1 MSQIS
6 LLYNDQQ
13 CLNNCFHYLLYSFL
27 NELKYCIILITMK
40 TKNGL
45 FGMIFDSVNDNRAL
59 LVRIVV
65 GLIFL
70 TEGIQKYLFPELLG
84 TGRFTTIGF
93 GNPAF
98 WAYFT
103 ATFEIICGTL
113 VILGLITRVA
123 SIPLIIIMITAFITT
138 KIPILVNKGVW
149 PWAHEYRTDFAM
161 TLLLIYLLIYGS
173 GGCSVDAKIAKTSK
187 N

>member
-1 MSQIS
+1 
-6 LLYNDQQ
+6 
-13 CLNNCFHYLLYSFL
+13 
-27 NELKYCIILITMK
+27 MK
-40 TKNGL
+40 TKKGL
-45 FGMIFDSVNDNRAL
+45 SSSIFNTENNNSAILIRL
-59 LVRIVV
+59 TV

-93 GNPAF
+93 SNPAF

-103 ATFEIICGTL
+103 GTFEIICGIL
-113 VILGLITRVA
+113 IILGLITRVA
-123 SIPLIIIMITAFITT
+123 SIPLIIVMITAFIST
-138 KIPILVNKGVW
+138 KIPILVHKGFW

-173 GGCSVDAKIAKTSK
+173 GRWSVDSIITMIPINKI
-187 N
+187 

>member
-1 MSQIS
+1 MESKKRLSS
-6 LLYNDQQ
+6 LIFKTE
-13 CLNNCFHYLLYSFL
+13 NN
-27 NELKYCIILITMK
+27 
-40 TKNGL
+40 
-45 FGMIFDSVNDNRAL
+45 NRAIFIRL
-59 LVRIVV
+59 IV

-93 GNPAF
+93 SNPSF

-103 ATFEIICGTL
+103 GTFEIICGTFI
-113 VILGLITRVA
+113 ILGLITRVA
-123 SIPLIIIMITAFITT
+123 SIPLIIIMITAFIST
-138 KIPILVNKGVW
+138 KIPILVHKGFW

-161 TLLLIYLLIYGS
+161 TMLLIYLLIYGS
-173 GGCSVDAKIAKTSK
+173 GRWSVDSKITERS

>member
-1 MSQIS
+1 MFKQIFS
-6 LLYNDQQ
+6 LLVI
-13 CLNNCFHYLLYSFL
+13 FL
-27 NELKYCIILITMK
+27 DYNELIYRIILFAMR
-40 TKNGL
+40 TKNR
-45 FGMIFDSVNDNRAL
+45 FNAIIFNSEVDNRAI
-59 LVRIVV
+59 LVRLIV
-65 GLIFL
+65 GLVFL

-103 ATFEIICGTL
+103 ATFEIICGTFI
-113 VILGLITRVA
+113 ILGIITRIA

-138 KIPILVNKGVW
+138 KIPIIVNKGVW

-173 GGCSVDAKIAKTSK
+173 GGWSIDAKIAKTSK